1 MYRINLASLQRFS
14 GDTWTSLNG
23 GEWVEWL
30 AANWGIRTHLR
41 VALRKLRHQTQDSF
55 RIVPLDDGLHVREA
69 PVAKWSSSRLTQ
81 ALRFL
86 YDLGAL
92 DAPTDIEN
100 GSYALTEFGA
110 DLLESELARC

>member
-1 MYRINLASLQRFS
+1 MVSCKL
-14 GDTWTSLNG
+14 
-23 GEWVEWL
+23 
-30 AANWGIRTHLR
+30 GIRTHLR